1 MMKTTKRR
9 TRNRV
14 LEKISLVNSQNK
26 YVIPNQQSNVKRE
39 LNIQANMKT
48 KNSKNLKVK
57 VLVNSRYTHI
67 GINEQLVKDKRI
79 QNKAN
84 KLFI

>member
-1 MMKTTKRR
+1 MKTTKRR